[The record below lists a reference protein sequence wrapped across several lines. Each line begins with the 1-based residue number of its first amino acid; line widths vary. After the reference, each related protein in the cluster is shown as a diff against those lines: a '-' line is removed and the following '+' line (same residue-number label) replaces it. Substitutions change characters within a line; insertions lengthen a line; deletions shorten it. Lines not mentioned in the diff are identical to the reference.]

1 MNDDRCIPVACWR
14 CIYLKLI
21 NIIISVDHVMSS
33 IHDNQVVHVVNVID
47 KLCILSI
54 ICPDLDLYM
63 YWLHVYIF
71 YV

>member
-1 MNDDRCIPVACWR
+1 
-14 CIYLKLI
+14 
-21 NIIISVDHVMSS
+21 MSS

-63 YWLHVYIF
+63 YCLHVYIF

>member
-1 MNDDRCIPVACWR
+1 
-14 CIYLKLI
+14 
-21 NIIISVDHVMSS
+21 MSS

-71 YV
+71 YVQQCSYSLMCIC